1 MSDDLETLLSPVD
14 GGTMPCR
21 GELLVASTRILRR
34 RFLVRRIGGALGV
47 AAIFFAGATAGWFL
61 NPQPAERKVV
71 ELVYVDRPAAPAV
84 KEAPRVEP
92 APLSPNDLELQAELS
107 DDKAKVARLYREAGD
122 KYLTEIHDYGQAARC
137 YRLHLKAADAAEQQV
152 SANDS
157 WLLMSMKSTSH
168 RE

>member
-14 GGTMPCR
+14 AGAMTCR
-21 GELLVASTRILRR
+21 GEVLAASTRILRR
-34 RFLVRRIGGALGV
+34 RYLVRRIGGALGI

-61 NPQPAERKVV
+61 NPVPAERKVV
-71 ELVYVDRPAAPAV
+71 EIVYVDRPAAPAV

-107 DDKAKVARLYREAGD
+107 DDKTQVARLYREAGD
-122 KYLTEIHDYGQAARC
+122 KYLTEVRDYTQAARC
-137 YRLHLKAADAAEQQV
+137 YRLHLKAADASEQKV
-152 SANDS
+152 STDDS

-168 RE
+168 KE